1 MATTESLVLPIR
13 LVPRR
18 RATAAWAAFWLAL
31 AIFCF
36 LMLEQENP
44 LATRHAGI
52 AMLMIA
58 VAICAALILLMKL
71 IPRSPFFHVRLGFDG
86 LRISRPFH
94 YRHYTWSE
102 LSNFSVLE
110 GGQAWRP
117 RYVVGAFWTY
127 QLDAAESGQQ
137 EPDVALRIEAGP
149 YGGGHV
155 EDDAAALAAWL
166 NELRERA
173 ALGQLDEHDEVSVP
187 AAFRDSAL
195 QETRRQDPPPTPPGS
210 RRRPAVN
217 RPQAVVRD

>member
-1 MATTESLVLPIR
+1 MLPIR

-18 RATAAWAAFWLAL
+18 RATATWAIFWLAL
-31 AIFCF
+31 AMFCF

-52 AMLMIA
+52 AMLIIA
-58 VAICAALILLMKL
+58 IAGGAGLISLMKL
-71 IPRSPFFHVRLGFDG
+71 LPRSPFFHVRLGFEG
-86 LRISRPFH
+86 LRISRLFH
-94 YRHYTWSE
+94 FRHYTWSE
-102 LSNFSVLE
+102 LSSLSVLE
-110 GGQAWRP
+110 GGQGWRP

-127 QLDAAESGQQ
+127 QLDAAESGQN
-137 EPDVALRIEAGP
+137 EPDVALRIDVGP
-149 YGGGHV
+149 YGGGLV

-166 NELRERA
+166 SELRERA

-187 AAFRDSAL
+187 AAFRDSAI
-195 QETRRQDPPPTPPGS
+195 QETRRQGPPPAPPDP